1 MAWPASV
8 GFVST
13 IPAAIGHLV
22 SGLVVLHIVLDSG
35 LGSGINF
42 HRGGSRFLGI
52 MVDHSSCLPGRVRN
66 AGFLWLSE

>member
-1 MAWPASV
+1 VAWPASV

-42 HRGGSRFLGI
+42 RGGGVLYFWG
-52 MVDHSSCLPGRVRN
+52 
-66 AGFLWLSE
+66 